1 MKCASSPLQR
11 EAHKH
16 KIFLRIWLDRP
27 DASKGY
33 FLNRPNS
40 CFKEK
45 GNSESLKPQRIR
57 YGWNGNWGM
66 MKKMQSSLNFRWSSI
81 WTSSLFGSPETR
93 SSGLIKHKS
102 EFTPHIQDN
111 DIVQDIYP
119 QCKAGNYD
127 DRPCWL
133 QWEELFAMRR
143 SHSRQLLSLA
153 WPWLS
158 HFCVPCSTPC
168 TLLRSTWCIQH
179 CTYIVNSTLQIL
191 LITLW

>member
-127 DRPCWL
+127 DRPLLLIVDYNGRNSLPWGEVTAVSC
-133 QWEELFAMRR
+133 F
-143 SHSRQLLSLA
+143 LSLG
-153 WPWLS
+153 LDS
-158 HFCVPCSTPC
+158 HTSVYHAALHAHYYAAHDAFNTAR
-168 TLLRSTWCIQH
+168 TL
-179 CTYIVNSTLQIL
+179 
-191 LITLW
+191 